1 MDRNADLKSNKISLR
16 NSGNYNRL
24 VSVAGVMLNEE
35 EAQYRMENC
44 VNSKNN
50 VRKNKHKEIEKEN
63 KKIAQ
68 RLNSQQSQ
76 YSTKKLQQEYE
87 SQ

>member
-16 NSGNYNRL
+16 SSGNYNRL

>member
-1 MDRNADLKSNKISLR
+1 LDRNADLKSNKISLR
-16 NSGNYNRL
+16 SSGNYNRL